1 MATEVL
7 IGKLDRLRQI
17 VAGMQSVLVAY
28 SGGIDSTLM
37 LQIAH
42 DMLGDNALGVT
53 ALSPTFPAIEQETA
67 IRIAQEIGA
76 RHEIVQ
82 TDQLVIPAFVENDA
96 TRCFHCKT
104 DLYQL
109 MEGLRAARS
118 VQWVLD
124 GTNLDDLGDD
134 RPGIKAARE
143 WKVRSPLVEASF
155 TKADV
160 RAVAQSL
167 GLSSWDKP
175 AAACLSSRIPR
186 GIPITMEKLRRVEQ
200 AEAVL
205 QAEGF
210 RHVRVRDHGD
220 IARIEIAAEDFPR
233 LNEPGVRTRV
243 SARLRAI
250 GFRFVCVDLEGYRTG
265 GVSLG

>member
-1 MATEVL
+1 MSTEL
-7 IGKLDRLRQI
+7 LNTKLDRLRQL
-17 VAGMQSVLVAY
+17 VAEMQSVLVAY
-28 SGGIDSTLM
+28 SGGIDSTLV
-37 LQIAH
+37 LKIAH
-42 DMLGDNALGVT
+42 DMLGDNAVGVT
-53 ALSPTFPAIEQETA
+53 ALSPTFPAAEKEVA
-67 IRIAQEIGA
+67 ARAAVEIGA
-76 RHEIVQ
+76 RHEIVE
-82 TDQLVIPAFVENDA
+82 TDQLAIPAFVQNDA
-96 TRCFHCKT
+96 SRCFHCKT

-118 VQWVLD
+118 AQWVLD

-134 RPGIKAARE
+134 RPGIKAARD

-167 GLSSWDKP
+167 RLSSWDKP

-186 GIPITMEKLRRVEQ
+186 GIPITMEKLQRIER

-205 QAEGF
+205 QGEGF

-220 IARIEIAAEDFPR
+220 IARIEIAVEDFSK
-233 LNEPGVRTRV
+233 LNEAHVRARV
-243 SARLRAI
+243 SAHLREI

-265 GVSLG
+265 GISLG

>member
-1 MATEVL
+1 MATELL
-7 IGKLDRLRQI
+7 IGKLDRLRHL
-17 VAGMQSVLVAY
+17 VAEMQSVLVAY
-28 SGGIDSTLM
+28 SGGIDSTLV
-37 LQIAH
+37 LKIAH
-42 DMLGDNALGVT
+42 DGLGDNALGVT
-53 ALSPTFPAIEQETA
+53 ALSPTFPAVELDTA
-67 IRIAQEIGA
+67 TRVAQEIGA

-82 TDQLVIPAFVENDA
+82 TDQLAIPAFVQNDA

-104 DLYQL
+104 DLYKL
-109 MEGLRAARS
+109 LEGLREARS

-186 GIPITMEKLRRVEQ
+186 GVSITINKLYRVEQ

-205 QAEGF
+205 HDEGF
-210 RHVRVRDHGD
+210 RQVRVRDHGD
-220 IARIEIAAEDFPR
+220 IARIEVQAEDFAR
-233 LNEPGVRTRV
+233 LNQLALRAHV
-243 SARLRAI
+243 SARLREI
-250 GFRFVCVDLEGYRTG
+250 GFRFVCVDLEGYRPG
-265 GVSLG
+265 GISVG

>member
-1 MATEVL
+1 MATDVL
-7 IGKLDRLRQI
+7 IGKLDRLRHL
-17 VAGMQSVLVAY
+17 VAEMQSVLVAY
-28 SGGIDSTLM
+28 SGGIDSTLV
-37 LQIAH
+37 LKIAH
-42 DMLGDNALGVT
+42 DELGEHALGIT
-53 ALSPTFPAIEQETA
+53 ALSPTFPAVEMETA
-67 IRIAQEIGA
+67 TRTAQEIGA

-82 TDQLVIPAFVENDA
+82 TDQLAIPAFVQNDA
-96 TRCFHCKT
+96 TRCFHCKA

-118 VQWVLD
+118 VHWVLD

-160 RAVAQSL
+160 RAVALRL

-186 GIPITMEKLRRVEQ
+186 GIPITVEKLRRVEQ
-200 AEAVL
+200 AEAIL
-205 QAEGF
+205 LAEGF
-210 RHVRVRDHGD
+210 HKVRVRDHGD
-220 IARIEIAAEDFPR
+220 IARIEVAAEEFSR
-233 LNEPGVRTRV
+233 LNQPSLRAHV
-243 SARLRAI
+243 SARLREV
-250 GFRFVCVDLEGYRTG
+250 GFRFVCVDLEGYRAG
-265 GVSLG
+265 GISLG